1 MELDAREI
9 EQAYVA
15 GESVDSLRR
24 RYRVGHARIQ
34 KLLRR
39 SGVVLRSHWEA
50 TTLAQ
55 ARRRGARNRPGPWI
69 GRDWRPPSP

>member
-9 EQAYVA
+9 RAAYLA

-34 KLLRR
+34 RILRR
-39 SGVVLRSHWEA
+39 AGVVLRDHWEA

-55 ARRRGARNRPGPWI
+55 ERRRGSTNKPGIWI
-69 GRDWRPPSP
+69 SADWRPPSP